1 MSSPSA
7 PPPAVPGRYPA
18 ELGRV
23 WHPAGRPAVTIRA
36 LRPAD
41 IELELD
47 FVQRLSPQTL
57 HLRTQYFGSAPTRHD
72 LERLLDLD
80 HVDRLAVAGTVV
92 ADDVERIVGVCR
104 YARIEQTTRAEC
116 AVVVADDWQAC
127 GLGTELM
134 RTLAQ
139 AARARGYTCLEGT
152 TLAGNARLVAWA
164 RRFGFDL
171 RTEPHS
177 GGQVKVTMNLD
188 RLFPLPPSNEDNR
201 LL

>member
-1 MSSPSA
+1 VSSPSA

-18 ELGRV
+18 ELERV

-36 LRPAD
+36 LQPAD

-57 HLRTQYFGSAPTRHD
+57 YLRTQYFASAPTRHE

-92 ADDVERIVGVCR
+92 ADGVERIVGVSR

-139 AARARGYTCLEGT
+139 AARERGYTCLEGT
-152 TLAGNARLVAWA
+152 TLAENARLVAWA

-177 GGQVKVTMNLD
+177 GGQIKVTMNLD
-188 RLFPLPPSNEDNR
+188 GL
-201 LL
+201 

>member
-1 MSSPSA
+1 MNS
-7 PPPAVPGRYPA
+7 PPALPPAAPGRYPA
-18 ELGRV
+18 ELERV
-23 WHPAGRPAVTIRA
+23 WRPAGRPAVTIRA

-57 HLRTQYFGSAPTRHD
+57 YLRTQYFASAPTRHE

-92 ADDVERIVGVCR
+92 TDGIEHIVGVSR
-104 YARIEQTTRAEC
+104 YARIDQTTRAEC

-139 AARARGYTCLEGT
+139 AARERGYTCLEGT
-152 TLAGNARLVAWA
+152 ALAENARLVAWA

-177 GGQVKVTMNLD
+177 GGQMKVTMNLD
-188 RLFPLPPSNEDNR
+188 GLLPSPA
-201 LL
+201 